1 MSEIEILGISA
12 LFHDSSVTYIKND
25 KVVAALQ
32 EERFSKIKFD
42 ERLPEL
48 SIEILK
54 KKFDFDPVRLKALVF
69 YDKPILKFE
78 RIIENLIYS
87 TPKNF
92 EFAFT
97 SLPLWIKDKLY
108 TESKLRKL
116 IKGSYKIFYVPHH
129 VSHISS
135 SFYPSD
141 LERAAFIINDGV
153 GEWETTTLGVVD
165 DKNIKILYSIDYP
178 HSLGM
183 FYSTFTYFTGFKVN
197 SGEYKLMGLAPYG
210 VPRYVS
216 LIKENLID
224 IKDDGSYRLN
234 LKFFDFQN
242 GLRMCGKRMEKLF
255 GIKIRKEEEPLNE
268 EYADIAASVQKILEE
283 ILIKM
288 ALKLK
293 SETNERNLII
303 GGGVGLNCVANTK
316 VLESYQPENF
326 FIQPASGD
334 AGGSLGAAL
343 YVANRYYNLN
353 IRDCQNYSFLGT
365 EYSDEE
371 IEESLEK
378 LNGIYKKIVNP
389 DLVGCE
395 EILKKKVVGWFQGRM
410 EYGPRALGN
419 RSILGDPTDPEM
431 QKIMN
436 LKIKFRESFRPL
448 APAVLEDKYELIFKK
463 GYPTYYMLTVSE
475 IRDDF
480 KNTEEFIPHDFKIL
494 RKSITQFPSVVHSDF
509 TSRVQLVSKKSN
521 PLFYSLIYNFYKR
534 TGCPMVINTS
544 FNVRGQPI
552 VENPEDAFKT
562 FIETDIDVLIIGNFI
577 LRKEEQVRKK
587 GDFKIEKRN
596 D

>member
-12 LFHDSSVTYIKND
+12 LFHDSSVTYIKKG
-25 KVVAALQ
+25 KVIAALQ

-54 KKFDFDPVRLKALVF
+54 KKFDFDPGNLKAIVF

-116 IKGSYKIFYVPHH
+116 IKGNYKIFYVPHH

-141 LERAAFIINDGV
+141 LERAAFMVNDGV

-165 DKNIKILYSIDYP
+165 DKSIKILYSIDYP

-242 GLRMCGKRMEKLF
+242 GLQMCGKQMEKLF
-255 GIKIRKEEEPLNE
+255 GIKIRKEEQPLNE
-268 EYADIAASVQKILEE
+268 VYADIAASVQKVLEE

-293 SETNERNLII
+293 SETKEKNLII
-303 GGGVGLNCVANTK
+303 GGGVGLNCVANSK
-316 VLESYQPENF
+316 VLESYKPEKF

-353 IRDCQNYSFLGT
+353 IRGCQNYSFLGT
-365 EYSDEE
+365 EYSDHE
-371 IEESLEK
+371 IEESLK
-378 LNGIYKKIVNP
+378 RLNGVYKKITNP
-389 DLVGCE
+389 DVIGCE
-395 EILKKKVVGWFQGRM
+395 EILKKKVVGWFQGKM

-436 LKIKFRESFRPL
+436 MKIKFRESFRPL

-463 GYPTYYMLTVSE
+463 GYPTHYMLTVCE
-475 IRDDF
+475 IKDDF
-480 KNTEEFIPHDFKIL
+480 KNTEEFITHDFKIL

-509 TSRVQLVSKKSN
+509 TSRVQLVSKESN
-521 PLFYSLIYNFYKR
+521 PLFYSLIYNFYER

-562 FIETDIDVLIIGNFI
+562 FIETDIDVLIIGNFL

>member
-1 MSEIEILGISA
+1 MSEIEILGVSA
-12 LFHDSSVTYIKND
+12 LFHDSSVTYIKGN

-48 SIEILK
+48 SIDALRK
-54 KKFDFDPVRLKALVF
+54 NFDFDPKNLSALVF

-78 RIIENLIYS
+78 RIIENLIYT

-92 EFAFT
+92 QFAFN
-97 SLPLWIKDKLY
+97 SLPLWLKDKLY

-116 IKGSYKIFYVPHH
+116 VKGDYKIFYVPHH

-135 SFYPSD
+135 SFYPSN
-141 LERAAFIINDGV
+141 LNRAAFIVNDGV
-153 GEWETTTLGVVD
+153 GEWETTTIGVVD
-165 DKNIKILYSIDYP
+165 EKRINIIYSIEYP

-183 FYSTFTYFTGFKVN
+183 FYSAFTYFTGFKVN

-224 IKDDGSYRLN
+224 VKEDGSYRLN
-234 LKFFDFQN
+234 LKFFDYQN
-242 GLRMCGKRMEKLF
+242 GLRMCGKRMEQLF
-255 GIKIRKEEEPLNE
+255 GIKIRESGEPLNE
-268 EYADIAASVQKILEE
+268 KYADIASSVQAVLEE

-288 ALKLK
+288 ALNLK
-293 SETNERNLII
+293 RESKEKNLII
-303 GGGVGLNCVANTK
+303 SGGVGLNCVANSK
-316 VLESYQPENF
+316 VLEAYQPEKF

-343 YVANRYYNLN
+343 YVANKYYGLN
-353 IRDCQNYSFLGT
+353 IRNCQNYSFLGT
-365 EYSDEE
+365 EYSDEQ
-371 IEESLEK
+371 IEESLKK
-378 LNGIYKKIVNP
+378 LNAVYKRITFPQIVAS
-389 DLVGCE
+389 E
-395 EILKKKVVGWFQGRM
+395 EIVKKKVVGWFQGKM

-448 APAVLEDKYELIFKK
+448 APAVLEDKFDLVFKK
-463 GYPTYYMLTVSE
+463 GYPTFYMLTVCE
-475 IRDDF
+475 IKDEF
-480 KNTEEFIPHDFKIL
+480 KNTDEMIKHDFKIL
-494 RKSITQFPSVVHSDF
+494 RKSITHFPSVVHSDF
-509 TSRVQLVSKKSN
+509 TSRVQLVSKESN
-521 PLFYSLIYNFYKR
+521 PLFYSLINNFYHK

-552 VENPEDAFKT
+552 VESPEDAFKT
-562 FIETDIDVLIIGNFI
+562 FIETDMDILVIGNLI
-577 LRKEEQVRKK
+577 LKKEEQVRKK